1 MQFSNACGWPRAIG
15 GWRAAGEDE
24 VCARAGAVAGCRAA
38 EGGAGGRCGAVA
50 RSVVASAELKPS
62 VFLSIYEKLE
72 SLVQRLP
79 EGLRSPILREI
90 TPIKTLFLLQ
100 RAPRIV
106 LLGDRAASRSA
117 LVNALFGEA
126 VTRADEDAVQSAS
139 WQEFARSGRGTLRM
153 LDARRPSVLAGLSRA
168 LGAEAPDLY
177 LFLHD
182 GSAGERGLPEDL
194 DHASAVVGFADRS
207 HAARAAIVG
216 VPRDANAATAFDAL
230 HGRRDLAVR
239 TTSVVALD
247 HAGLLS
253 KSIAVELPPE
263 AQLEMARLSGNKE
276 LQRQIAQIVIKSVTA
291 MCAAV
296 AAQPI
301 PLADFPILTALQAS
315 MVASIMHV
323 SGREMNAKRAA
334 EFLAAVGAN
343 IGTALALREGAR
355 AAVKFVPVWGSA
367 ISGAFAAT
375 GTYAIGRA
383 AVAFFIDGA
392 SIADARGIFRRKR
405 KEKPLLKG

>member
-1 MQFSNACGWPRAIG
+1 MKQ
-15 GWRAAGEDE
+15 
-24 VCARAGAVAGCRAA
+24 
-38 EGGAGGRCGAVA
+38 
-50 RSVVASAELKPS
+50 S

-79 EGLRSPILREI
+79 EGLRGPILREI

-100 RAPRIV
+100 RPPRIV
-106 LLGDRAASRSA
+106 LLGDRAASRTA

-126 VTRADEDAVQSAS
+126 VARADEDALQSAS
-139 WQEFARSGRGTLRM
+139 WQEFARSGRGALRL
-153 LDARRPSVLAGLSRA
+153 LDARLPASLAGLSRA
-168 LGAEAPDLY
+168 LGTEAPDLF

-182 GSAGERGLPEDL
+182 GSAGERGLAGDL
-194 DHASAVVGFADRS
+194 DHATAVVDFADRS
-207 HAARAAIVG
+207 HPARAAIVG
-216 VPRDANAATAFDAL
+216 VPLNENAAPAFDAL
-230 HGRRDLAVR
+230 QGRRDLAAR
-239 TTSVVALD
+239 TSSVVALN
-247 HAGLLS
+247 HGGLLS
-253 KSIAVELPPE
+253 ESIAIELPPE

-301 PLADFPILTALQAS
+301 PLADFPILTALQTA

-343 IGTALALREGAR
+343 IGTGIILREGAR
-355 AAVKFVPVWGSA
+355 AAVKLVPIWGSA
-367 ISGAFAAT
+367 ISGAVAGA

-383 AVAFFIDGA
+383 AVAFFIDGV
-392 SIADARGIFRRKR
+392 SIADARGIFHRKR
-405 KEKPLLKG
+405 KEKPLLTSETET